1 MIKEETQ
8 QAYAPDMKDIH
19 DISLALINATDFLSS
34 HSLDG
39 RFTYASPS
47 CESLF
52 GYTPAELHDQSIFSF
67 CHPLDQEKLELY
79 FSSFQSGEILFRF
92 RRKEGDYL
100 WLESSSTKGSLHTEI
115 VLISRDVTHR
125 VNREVKLREHQ
136 RRDRLFLEHS
146 KDTMGIITR
155 NGVWTYINEQGKK
168 LMGAT
173 SFDEII
179 GTSLFDY
186 IAPQDYK
193 LLKESLDSRDSSD
206 LEISL
211 IRKDNDSKRAEVQLI
226 PTVFKNRDVSLIIIK
241 DITEQRKTEDQL
253 QVAEKLS
260 VIGQMAAGIA
270 HEIRNPLTAI
280 KGFTQLLSEHP
291 AEEAEDYAE
300 IILDELARIESIV
313 GDLLVLAKPQA
324 SNLSNVDLISLV
336 NGVVNLLNPQATLSD
351 AFIKIKT
358 DSPSIYLDCEPDKIK
373 QVLINLIQNSIEAM
387 TKGGEI
393 LVVISKEIGQASI
406 QVIDQGSGIPEDRL
420 TKLGEPF
427 YSTKEKGTGLGLMIC
442 QKIIKNHGG
451 KIDFSSIV
459 HEGTTVTITL
469 PIYDNSTNEE
479 DHTTQQNK
487 VRIDGNAFE
496 AQNSN

>member
-1 MIKEETQ
+1 MIKEECH
-8 QAYAPDMKDIH
+8 QAYVPDIKDIH
-19 DISLALINATDFLSS
+19 DISLALLNAKDFLSI

-39 RFTYASPS
+39 SFTYAAPS
-47 CESLF
+47 CETLF
-52 GYTPAELHDQSIFSF
+52 GYTTAELQDKSIFSF
-67 CHPLDQEKLELY
+67 CHPLDQEKLEKY
-79 FSSFQSGEILFRF
+79 FCSFQSGEILFRF

-100 WLESSSTKGSLHTEI
+100 WLESSSTKGPSYTEI
-115 VLISRDVTHR
+115 VLLSRDVTHR
-125 VNREVKLREHQ
+125 VNREEKLKDHQ
-136 RRDRLFLEHS
+136 KRDRLFLEHS
-146 KDTMGIITR
+146 KDTMGIITKT
-155 NGVWTYINEQGKK
+155 GVWTYINEQGKK

-173 SFDEII
+173 SFEEII
-179 GTSLFDY
+179 GTSLYDY
-186 IAPQDYK
+186 TDPKYYK
-193 LLKESLDSRDSSD
+193 RLKECLDSRDSSD

-280 KGFTQLLSEHP
+280 KGFTQLLREHQ

-358 DSPSIYLDCEPDKIK
+358 DSPSIYIDCEPDKIK

-393 LVVISKEIGQASI
+393 FVIISKENDLASI
-406 QVIDQGSGIPEDRL
+406 QVIDQGAGIPEDRL
-420 TKLGEPF
+420 NKLGEPF

-451 KIDFSSIV
+451 KIEFSSIV
-459 HEGTTVTITL
+459 NEGTTVTLTL
-469 PIYDNSTNEE
+469 PLHDNSISHE
-479 DHTTQQNK
+479 DS
-487 VRIDGNAFE
+487 GSLAL
-496 AQNSN
+496 

>member
-1 MIKEETQ
+1 MITQESQ
-8 QAYAPDMKDIH
+8 QAYDLDKKDIH
-19 DISLALINATDFLSS
+19 NINLALINAKDFLSS
-34 HSLDG
+34 HTLDG
-39 RFTYASPS
+39 RFTYAAPS
-47 CESLF
+47 CETLF
-52 GYTPAELHDQSIFSF
+52 GYTSAELHDTSIFSF
-67 CHPLDQEKLELY
+67 CHPLDQAKLEQY
-79 FSSFQSGEILFRF
+79 FSSYQPGEILFRF

-100 WLESSSTKGSLHTEI
+100 WLESSSTKGSVNTEI
-115 VLISRDVTHR
+115 LLISRDVTNR
-125 VNREVKLREHQ
+125 VNREEKLKEHQ

-146 KDTMGIITR
+146 KDTMGIITK

-173 SFDEII
+173 SFNEII

-186 IAPQDYK
+186 TDPLDYK
-193 LLKESLDSRDSSD
+193 LLRLSLDSRDSSD

-226 PTVFKNRDVSLIIIK
+226 PTVFKNRDVSLVIIK

-324 SNLSNVDLISLV
+324 SNLSNVDLIPLV

-358 DSPSIYLDCEPDKIK
+358 DSPSLFIECEPDKINRC
-373 QVLINLIQNSIEAM
+373 LINLIQNSIEAM
-387 TKGGEI
+387 TQGGEI
-393 LVVISKEIGQASI
+393 SIAISKETS
-406 QVIDQGSGIPEDRL
+406 
-420 TKLGEPF
+420 
-427 YSTKEKGTGLGLMIC
+427 
-442 QKIIKNHGG
+442 
-451 KIDFSSIV
+451 
-459 HEGTTVTITL
+459 
-469 PIYDNSTNEE
+469 
-479 DHTTQQNK
+479 
-487 VRIDGNAFE
+487 
-496 AQNSN
+496 

>member
-1 MIKEETQ
+1 MMKAETQ
-8 QAYAPDMKDIH
+8 QAYAPVIKDIR
-19 DISLALINATDFLSS
+19 DLSFALINARDFLSC

-39 RFTYASPS
+39 RFTYSSPS
-47 CESLF
+47 CETLF
-52 GYTPAELHDQSIFSF
+52 GYTSAELNDQSIFSF
-67 CHPLDQEKLELY
+67 CHPLDQEKLEQY
-79 FSSFQSGEILFRF
+79 FSAFRYGEILFRF

-100 WLESSSTKGSLHTEI
+100 WLESSSTKGLCQTEI
-115 VLISRDVTHR
+115 VLISRNVTNR
-125 VNREVKLREHQ
+125 VNREEKLKEHQ

-146 KDTMGIITR
+146 KDTMGIITK

-173 SFDEII
+173 SFEEII
-179 GTSLFDY
+179 GTSLYDY
-186 IAPQDYK
+186 TDPQDYK

-226 PTVFKNRDVSLIIIK
+226 PTVFKNRDVSLVIIK

-324 SNLSNVDLISLV
+324 SNLSHVDLISLV
-336 NGVVNLLNPQATLSD
+336 NGIVNLLNPQATLSD
-351 AFIKIKT
+351 AFIKVKT
-358 DSPSIYLDCEPDKIK
+358 DTPNLYINCEPDKIK
-373 QVLINLIQNSIEAM
+373 QVLINLIQNSLEAM
-387 TKGGEI
+387 AKGGEI
-393 LVVISKEIGQASI
+393 LVAISKDTGLASI

-459 HEGTTVTITL
+459 DEGTTVTITL
-469 PIYDNSTNEE
+469 PLNDIPSSQE
-479 DHTTQQNK
+479 DHSH
-487 VRIDGNAFE
+487 DL
-496 AQNSN
+496 

>member
-1 MIKEETQ
+1 MIKEEERQ
-8 QAYAPDMKDIH
+8 QAYAPDINSFH
-19 DISLALINATDFLSS
+19 DISLALIHAKDFISS

-39 RFTYASPS
+39 SFQYVAPS
-47 CESLF
+47 CENL
-52 GYTPAELHDQSIFSF
+52 GYTPSELHGKSILNF
-67 CHPLDQEKLELY
+67 CHPLDQEKLEKF
-79 FSSFQSGEILFRF
+79 FSSLHPGEILFRF
-92 RRKEGDYL
+92 RRKEGDYI
-100 WLESSSTKGSLHTEI
+100 WLESSSTKVNDHSEV

-125 VNREVKLREHQ
+125 VNQAEKIKENQ

-146 KDTMGIITR
+146 KDTMGIITKY
-155 NGVWTYINEQGKK
+155 GVWTYINEQGKK

-173 SFDEII
+173 SFEEII
-179 GTSLFDY
+179 GTSLYDY
-186 IAPQDYK
+186 INPKDYK
-193 LLKESLDSRDSSD
+193 LLKQSLDSRDSSD
-206 LEISL
+206 FEISL
-211 IRKDNDSKRAEVQLI
+211 IRKDHDTKRAEVQLI

-324 SNLSNVDLISLV
+324 SNLSCVDLISLV

-351 AFIKIKT
+351 AFIKVKT
-358 DSPSIYLDCEPDKIK
+358 DTPNLYIECEPDKIK

-387 TKGGEI
+387 ADGGEI
-393 LVVISKEIGQASI
+393 LVAISQDTDLASI
-406 QVIDQGSGIPEDRL
+406 QVIDQGAGIPEDRL
-420 TKLGEPF
+420 NKLGEPF

-451 KIDFSSIV
+451 KINFTSIV
-459 HEGTTVTITL
+459 DEGTTVTITL
-469 PIYDNSTNEE
+469 PINDIPSIHEETSVFTHTN
-479 DHTTQQNK
+479 
-487 VRIDGNAFE
+487 
-496 AQNSN
+496 

>member
-8 QAYAPDMKDIH
+8 QAYAPDLIDIH
-19 DISLALINATDFLSS
+19 DISLALINAKDFLSS

-39 RFTYASPS
+39 RFTYAAPS
-47 CESLF
+47 CETLF
-52 GYTPAELHDQSIFSF
+52 GYTSAELYDQSIFNF
-67 CHPLDQEKLELY
+67 CHPFDQEKLEHY
-79 FSSFQSGEILFRF
+79 FSLNQYGEIMFRF

-100 WLESSSTKGSLHTEI
+100 WLESSSTKGPSHTEV
-115 VLISRDVTHR
+115 VLISRNVTHR
-125 VNREVKLREHQ
+125 VNREEKLKERQ
-136 RRDRLFLEHS
+136 KRDRLFLEHS
-146 KDTMGIITR
+146 KDTMGIITK

-179 GTSLFDY
+179 GTSLYDY
-186 IAPQDYK
+186 TDPKDYK
-193 LLKESLDSRDSSD
+193 LLRESLDTRDSSD

-226 PTVFKNRDVSLIIIK
+226 PTVFKNRDVFLVIIK

-324 SNLSNVDLISLV
+324 SNLSNVDLIPLV

-351 AFIKIKT
+351 AFIRIKT
-358 DSPSIYLDCEPDKIK
+358 DTPSLYIDCEPDKIK

-387 TKGGEI
+387 TNGGEI
-393 LVVISKEIGQASI
+393 LVSISRESTLASI
-406 QVIDQGSGIPEDRL
+406 QVVDQGAGIPEDRL

-451 KIDFSSIV
+451 KIDFSSILN
-459 HEGTTVTITL
+459 EGTTVTITL
-469 PIYDNSTNEE
+469 PIHENYQENIN
-479 DHTTQQNK
+479 
-487 VRIDGNAFE
+487 
-496 AQNSN
+496 

>member
-1 MIKEETQ
+1 MIKEETL
-8 QAYAPDMKDIH
+8 QAYDPDINDIQ
-19 DISLALINATDFLSS
+19 DISLALTNAKDFLSS
-34 HSLDG
+34 HYLDG
-39 RFTYASPS
+39 SFSYAAPS
-47 CESLF
+47 CKTLF
-52 GYTPAELHDQSIFSF
+52 GYTSAELHGKSIFSF
-67 CHPLDQEKLELY
+67 CHPLDQEKLEQY
-79 FSSFQSGEILFRF
+79 FSSYHSGEILFRF

-100 WLESSSTKGSLHTEI
+100 WLESSSTKGPSQSEI
-115 VLISRDVTHR
+115 VLISRNVTQR
-125 VNREVKLREHQ
+125 VNREEKLKEHQ

-146 KDTMGIITR
+146 KDTMGIITK

-179 GTSLFDY
+179 GTSLYDY
-186 IAPQDYK
+186 TDPQDYK
-193 LLKESLDSRDSSD
+193 LLKESLDTRSSTD

-291 AEEAEDYAE
+291 AEEAENYAE

-324 SNLSNVDLISLV
+324 SNLSYVDLIPLV
-336 NGVVNLLNPQATLSD
+336 NGVVNLLNPQAALSD

-358 DSPSIYLDCEPDKIK
+358 DTREIYLECEPDKIK
-373 QVLINLIQNSIEAM
+373 QVLINLIQNSLEAM
-387 TKGGEI
+387 TKSGEI
-393 LVVISKEIGQASI
+393 LVDISKDCEDASI
-406 QVIDQGSGIPEDRL
+406 RVIDQGTGIPEDRL
-420 TKLGEPF
+420 NKLGEPF

-451 KIDFSSIV
+451 KIYFSSIV
-459 HEGTTVTITL
+459 DEGTTVTITL
-469 PIYDNSTNEE
+469 PIKDTPFDQEE
-479 DHTTQQNK
+479 SS
-487 VRIDGNAFE
+487 AFE
-496 AQNSN
+496 YAK

>member
-1 MIKEETQ
+1 MIKEEERQ
-8 QAYAPDMKDIH
+8 QAYAPDINSFH
-19 DISLALINATDFLSS
+19 DISLALTHSKDFISS

-39 RFTYASPS
+39 SFQYVAPS
-47 CESLF
+47 CENL
-52 GYTPAELHDQSIFSF
+52 GYTPSELHGKSLFNF
-67 CHPLDQEKLELY
+67 CHPLDQEKLEKY
-79 FSSFQSGEILFRF
+79 FSSLHPREILFRF
-92 RRKEGDYL
+92 RRKEGDYI
-100 WLESSSTKGSLHTEI
+100 WLESSSTKVNEDHSEI

-125 VNREVKLREHQ
+125 VNQAEKIKENQ

-146 KDTMGIITR
+146 KDTMGIITKY
-155 NGVWTYINEQGKK
+155 GVWTYINEQGKK

-173 SFDEII
+173 SFEEII
-179 GTSLFDY
+179 GTSLYDY
-186 IAPQDYK
+186 INPQDYK
-193 LLKESLDSRDSSD
+193 LLKQSLDSRDSSD
-206 LEISL
+206 FEISL
-211 IRKDNDSKRAEVQLI
+211 IRKDHDTKRAEVQLI

-351 AFIKIKT
+351 AFIKVKT
-358 DSPSIYLDCEPDKIK
+358 DTPNLYIECEPDKIK

-387 TKGGEI
+387 ADGGEI
-393 LVVISKEIGQASI
+393 LVAISQDTDLASI
-406 QVIDQGSGIPEDRL
+406 QVIDQGAGIPEDRL
-420 TKLGEPF
+420 NKLGEPF

-451 KIDFSSIV
+451 KINFTSIV
-459 HEGTTVTITL
+459 DEGTTVTITL
-469 PIYDNSTNEE
+469 PINDIPSIHEETSVFTHTN
-479 DHTTQQNK
+479 
-487 VRIDGNAFE
+487 
-496 AQNSN
+496 

>member
-1 MIKEETQ
+1 MIKEECQ
-8 QAYAPDMKDIH
+8 QAYAPDINSFH
-19 DISLALINATDFLSS
+19 DISLALIHAKDFISS

-39 RFTYASPS
+39 SFQYVAPS
-47 CESLF
+47 CENL
-52 GYTPAELHDQSIFSF
+52 GYTPSELHGKSIFNF
-67 CHPLDQEKLELY
+67 CHPLDQEKLEKY
-79 FSSFQSGEILFRF
+79 FSNFHPGEIPFRF
-92 RRKEGDYL
+92 RRKEGDYI
-100 WLESSSTKGSLHTEI
+100 WLESSSTKVNEDHSEI

-125 VNREVKLREHQ
+125 VNQAEKIKENQ

-146 KDTMGIITR
+146 KDTMGIITKY
-155 NGVWTYINEQGKK
+155 GVWTYINEQGKK

-173 SFDEII
+173 SFEEII
-179 GTSLFDY
+179 GTSLYDY
-186 IAPQDYK
+186 INPQDYK
-193 LLKESLDSRDSSD
+193 LLKQSLDSRDSSD
-206 LEISL
+206 FEISL
-211 IRKDNDSKRAEVQLI
+211 IRKDHDTKRAEVQLI

-351 AFIKIKT
+351 AFIKVKT
-358 DSPSIYLDCEPDKIK
+358 DTPNLYIECEPDKIK

-387 TKGGEI
+387 ADGGEI
-393 LVVISKEIGQASI
+393 IVAISQDTDLASI
-406 QVIDQGSGIPEDRL
+406 QVIDQGAGIPEDRL
-420 TKLGEPF
+420 NKLGEPF

-451 KIDFSSIV
+451 KINFTSIV
-459 HEGTTVTITL
+459 DEGTTVTLTL
-469 PIYDNSTNEE
+469 PLHEPSNIQDESSEA
-479 DHTTQQNK
+479 HMQNNY
-487 VRIDGNAFE
+487 G
-496 AQNSN
+496 

>member
-1 MIKEETQ
+1 MIKEEIQ
-8 QAYAPDMKDIH
+8 QAFAPDINDIH
-19 DISLALINATDFLSS
+19 DISIALARSKEFISS
-34 HSLDG
+34 HFPNGS
-39 RFTYASPS
+39 FTYAAPS
-47 CESLF
+47 CEPLF
-52 GYTPAELHDQSIFSF
+52 GYTSAELHGKSIFSF
-67 CHPLDQEKLELY
+67 CHPLDLDRLEQY
-79 FSSFQSGEILFRF
+79 FSSNHTGEISFRF

-100 WLESSSTKGSLHTEI
+100 WLESSSTNGPSQSEI
-115 VLISRDVTHR
+115 VLVSRNVTQR
-125 VNREVKLREHQ
+125 VNREEKLKEHQ

-179 GTSLFDY
+179 GTSLYDY
-186 IAPQDYK
+186 TDPQDYK
-193 LLKESLDSRDSSD
+193 LLKESLDTRNSSD
-206 LEISL
+206 FEISL

-226 PTVFKNRDVSLIIIK
+226 PTVFKNRDVFLIIIK

-324 SNLSNVDLISLV
+324 SDLSNADVISLV

-358 DSPSIYLDCEPDKIK
+358 DTPSIHIDCEPDKIK
-373 QVLINLIQNSIEAM
+373 QVLINLIQNSIESM
-387 TKGGEI
+387 TTGGEI
-393 LVVISKEIGQASI
+393 LVTISQEANLASI
-406 QVIDQGSGIPEDRL
+406 KVMDQGSGIPEDRL
-420 TKLGEPF
+420 NKLGEPF
-427 YSTKEKGTGLGLMIC
+427 YSTKEKGTVLGLMIC

-459 HEGTTVTITL
+459 NEGTTVTITL
-469 PIYDNSTNEE
+469 PIHDHSTNQEE
-479 DHTTQQNK
+479 TP
-487 VRIDGNAFE
+487 AFTP
-496 AQNSN
+496 